1 MNDHPND
8 SCEDPLLTKN
18 PPPPPPSCSD
28 MSHVLDAIRDLS
40 TRVTNIDTRQTSH
53 HSPTLDE
60 PPLTPFPSDPT
71 PHATQFFNRA
81 CHHLDPYDHY
91 NNPMIMIDKSI
102 QADAPYFEGFRD
114 LKDYLD
120 WEFKLNSYFK

>member
-91 NNPMIMIDKSI
+91 NNPNDHDRCPP
-102 QADAPYFEGFRD
+102 ALYDPYNLHNGCDQRLPD
-114 LKDYLD
+114 LNNH
-120 WEFKLNSYFK
+120 WNQI